1 MIRKPCPIRAEGSD
15 IANAILDGSYSIMLP
30 GEPGKG
36 DYPLQTVRMPHMT
49 AHEAEAASFCLH
61 RSAVEASFKGCSGT
75 ISVLTMSD
83 RRAHQAV
90 RYHPNA
96 PLLSLL

>member
-1 MIRKPCPIRAEGSD
+1 MVS
-15 IANAILDGSYSIMLP
+15 AILDGSYSIMLP
-30 GEPGKG
+30 GEAAKG
-36 DYPLQTVRMPHMT
+36 DYSLETVRMPHLT

-61 RSAVEASFKGCSGT
+61 RSTVEASSKGCSGT

-83 RRAHQAV
+83 RRAHQAA
-90 RYHPNA
+90 RYHPHA